1 MQDKTSDVA
10 RPGKHESSSEDLQL
24 EAGAVLGRRFNAA
37 TSVPRLV
44 FLVSPTCEVCVSG
57 ALSAA
62 QSVLSLPPGYDF
74 RLYVLWLPVLEKDAI
89 EAAEGMRACLPVDH
103 RTWHFWDHGLIVS
116 QAYHRV
122 LQLDRRQRRHRVAWD
137 LFLLYRAGAV
147 WGDVPPAPD
156 FWMHQLLL
164 DDVPKLEVDILRG
177 ELLKML
183 DEKRGTSGESAKP
196 APGTMPS
203 IPASVYKSSRPS

>member
-10 RPGKHESSSEDLQL
+10 VPGEHASSAQDLLQL

-37 TSVPRLV
+37 TSIPRLV

-57 ALSAA
+57 VLSAA
-62 QSVLSLPPGYDF
+62 QSVLSLPPECDF
-74 RLYVLWLPVLEKDAI
+74 CLYVLWLPVLENDAI
-89 EAAEGMRACLPVDH
+89 KAVEGTRARLPVN
-103 RTWHFWDHGLIVS
+103 RRIWHFWDHGLIVS
-116 QAYHRV
+116 QAYHQV
-122 LQLDRRQRRHRVAWD
+122 LQLSRRQRRHRVAWD

-156 FWMHQLLL
+156 FWMHQLFL

-177 ELLKML
+177 ELQKML
-183 DEKRGTSGESAKP
+183 DEARGTSGESAKP
-196 APGTMPS
+196 A
-203 IPASVYKSSRPS
+203 R